1 MEPTRALI
9 VVGSPGCSTDRVSSP
24 DPVGSP
30 TATAGRRGAY
40 AVAVARRAWQSQAG
54 RRAAGAQPRAVDR
67 PGNIVVSIV
76 YVFLVRAL
84 LRGRRWAYRR
94 VIWLGAAGMVALVLL
109 QLTPYPVWMRVEQ
122 LLQALVL
129 GALLYFVLQPS
140 VRAHFASGL
149 PGRDV
154 RRFGRRR

>member
-1 MEPTRALI
+1 
-9 VVGSPGCSTDRVSSP
+9 
-24 DPVGSP
+24 
-30 TATAGRRGAY
+30 
-40 AVAVARRAWQSQAG
+40 
-54 RRAAGAQPRAVDR
+54 
-67 PGNIVVSIV
+67 VVSIV